1 MNIIKADKFYSFIF
15 VNMTKSS
22 GTKGRLRGFVVVV
35 LS

>member
-1 MNIIKADKFYSFIF
+1 MYIVRVDKFYSFIF

-22 GTKGRLRGFVVVV
+22 GTKGRLGGFVVVV